1 MTTAPG
7 SFSRWSARLMLQLAS
22 LTLRTAIACRFRPWP
37 LRAALATASLLER
50 LGAALLLGP
59 RRTFCDRE

>member
-1 MTTAPG
+1 MTMAPG

-22 LTLRTAIACRFRPWP
+22 LTLRTAIACRFPPQP
-37 LRAALATASLLER
+37 LRAALALASVLER

>member
-7 SFSRWSARLMLQLAS
+7 SLSRWSARLALQLAS
-22 LTLRTAIACRFRPWP
+22 LTLRTAIAYRFPP
-37 LRAALATASLLER
+37 LLLRAALATASQLER

-59 RRTFCDRE
+59 RRSFCDRE